1 MKETIK
7 EWMVNQRRLVGVLA
21 CGVRFPDKTAL
32 NETYSRNFP
41 AVALD
46 NTWRCVADAYQ
57 VLSLHRIPA
66 VRMRWVYENALLQC
80 ARRNDGIILGLFT
93 SRNSEEIDFAGVEQ
107 TFAGFH
113 ALRGT
118 AG

>member
-7 EWMVNQRRLVGVLA
+7 EWMVQQQRVAGVLA

-32 NETYSRNFP
+32 NETYSGSFP

-57 VLSLHRIPA
+57 VLSLHRMPA
-66 VRMRWVYENALLQC
+66 IRMRWVYENALLQC
-80 ARRNDGIILGLFT
+80 ARRNDGIILALFT
-93 SRNSEEIDFAGVEQ
+93 SRNADELDSKGAEQMFAE
-107 TFAGFH
+107 FH
-113 ALRGT
+113 ALRET

>member
-7 EWMVNQRRLVGVLA
+7 EWMVQQQRVAGVLA

-32 NETYSRNFP
+32 NETYSGSFP
-41 AVALD
+41 AGALD
-46 NTWRCVADAYQ
+46 NAWRCVADAYQ

-80 ARRNDGIILGLFT
+80 ARRTDGIILALFT
-93 SRNSEEIDFAGVEQ
+93 SRDAEELDFEGTEQ
-107 TFAGFH
+107 LFAGFH
-113 ALRGT
+113 ALREN